1 MSKQE
6 PSYEELLEEVKQIRA
21 LLTPPTPPPEEPKKK
36 PKGLKK
42 IKSFGIDFVD
52 FLKKYKIIGLAVAFI
67 MAVYV
72 GALVNSVVNDIVFGL
87 LGDIPGLK
95 TFLEANPTS
104 SWMDW
109 PFASE
114 VRLGAF
120 FSNVITFIIVAFV
133 VFLIVK
139 LSKKIGLD

>member
-1 MSKQE
+1 MSDQNKDLE
-6 PSYEELLEEVKQIRA
+6 ALIEEVKEIKK
-21 LLTPPTPPPEEPKKK
+21 LLTPPPKEEPKPEEK
-36 PKGLKK
+36 PKGLKRVK
-42 IKSFGIDFVD
+42 KFGLEFVD

-95 TFLEANPTS
+95 TFLEANPEA

>member
-1 MSKQE
+1 MSKEKQ
-6 PSYEELLEEVKQIRA
+6 SLEELIEEVKQIRA
-21 LLTPPTPPPEEPKKK
+21 LLTPPPPPPEEPKEK

-42 IKSFGIDFVD
+42 VTAFGKDFVD

-67 MAVYV
+67 MAVYI
-72 GALVNSVVNDIVFGL
+72 GALVNSVVNDLIFAL
-87 LGDIPGLK
+87 LEEIPGFAAILA
-95 TFLEANPTS
+95 TDPNA

-109 PFASE
+109 PFKSSI
-114 VRLGAF
+114 RLGAF

-139 LSKKIGLD
+139 LAKKIGLD